1 MTNFKSLFLFILT
14 AGALSLGSCLHIV
27 EEVTMKKSGK
37 GSYKLTL
44 DMSEV
49 KGMLDM
55 VKSMTPDSVKT
66 TEGEQNPSDM
76 SQLGR
81 EMANVA
87 DVLKGVDGISNVTEN
102 NDTTAF
108 VFGYSFDFA
117 SVDALN
123 NALRMIGKD
132 KYSDSG
138 ETVYK
143 FDGKSFERIAAN
155 DLTQEL
161 KKAMGETQAEGDEE
175 TADMMKMFF
184 ADMSYKQIY
193 HFPDRQVKKSTNSI
207 SEITDDG
214 HTLTINQKPFSEDEA
229 MKKAGITTA
238 VKLK

>member
-1 MTNFKSLFLFILT
+1 
-14 AGALSLGSCLHIV
+14 
-27 EEVTMKKSGK
+27 
-37 GSYKLTL
+37 
-44 DMSEV
+44 
-49 KGMLDM
+49 
-55 VKSMTPDSVKT
+55 
-66 TEGEQNPSDM
+66 M

-193 HFPDRQVKKSTNSI
+193 NFPDQEIKKNSNELGVV
-207 SEITDDG
+207 SDDKHSIT
-214 HTLTINQKPFSEDEA
+214 LNLKPFDETQG
-229 MKKAGITTA
+229 KATIATQL
-238 VKLK
+238 KLK

>member
-1 MTNFKSLFLFILT
+1 MTNFKRLFLFILT

-55 VKSMTPDSVKT
+55 VKAMTPDSVKT
-66 TEGEQNPSDM
+66 TEGEENPSDM

-87 DVLKGVDGISNVTEN
+87 DVLKGVDGISNVKEN
-102 NDTTAF
+102 NDTTSF

-143 FDGKSFERIAAN
+143 FDGKNFERIAVN

-175 TADMMKMFF
+175 SADMMKMFF

-193 HFPDRQVKKSTNSI
+193 NFPDQEIKKNSNELGVV
-207 SEITDDG
+207 SEDKHSITLD
-214 HTLTINQKPFSEDEA
+214 LKPFDESQ
-229 MKKAGITTA
+229 KKATIATQL
-238 VKLK
+238 KLK

>member
-143 FDGKSFERIAAN
+143 FDGKVFE
-155 DLTQEL
+155 
-161 KKAMGETQAEGDEE
+161 K
-175 TADMMKMFF
+175 F
-184 ADMSYKQIY
+184 KQ
-193 HFPDRQVKKSTNSI
+193 
-207 SEITDDG
+207 
-214 HTLTINQKPFSEDEA
+214 
-229 MKKAGITTA
+229 
-238 VKLK
+238 